1 MGFLNS
7 VRRFKLKKI
16 LSFLAAALLA
26 AAFMGC
32 SNDSDDNNSALLLSL
47 SSGGSSLSSALPAS
61 VGTNELAGKT
71 FKSDDDSESSLFSV
85 KTIEFSDSFYV
96 EKYGINYCQK
106 YAYTYNSDTKSL
118 YSCFLDY
125 YSEGN
130 VDSSNATTSTDDE
143 LEKQVRYFLYHSYG
157 YTDTT
162 GETDVPAEVIA
173 RYERDMSL
181 MYKGIKRQAYNL
193 ASDGTTL
200 KLVLDSRYPKD
211 TTMDNIYTTDYA
223 NDSLLIVSNF
233 YKLSYGRQYVWP
245 ERNAALMSYDSKIG
259 YKVSSVKDGVINY
272 TAKGTRASEDNDF
285 IYDTALAGSFSYSVL
300 SETSERVIYI
310 LRYSDGTEFG
320 SITIDYAT
328 SSNVPDMTSASTYT
342 LVTE

>member
-1 MGFLNS
+1 MK
-7 VRRFKLKKI
+7 KLI
-16 LSFLAAALLA
+16 TLAAAVVSAALFFGCSDSSDNNNAALLLA
-26 AAFMGC
+26 AS
-32 SNDSDDNNSALLLSL
+32 SN
-47 SSGGSSLSSALPAS
+47 SSGVSLPAS

-118 YSCFLDY
+118 YSCLLDY

-173 RYERDMSL
+173 RYERDVSL
-181 MYKGIKRQAYNL
+181 HYKRITRQAYNL

-200 KLVLDSRYPKD
+200 KLVSDSRYPKD
-211 TTMDNIYTTDYA
+211 TTLDNIYTTDYA

-300 SETSERVIYI
+300 SETSERVVYI

-328 SSNVPDMTSASTYT
+328 SSNVPDMTSAPTYT

>member
-1 MGFLNS
+1 MK
-7 VRRFKLKKI
+7 KLI
-16 LSFLAAALLA
+16 TMAVAVVSAAL
-26 AAFMGC
+26 FFGC
-32 SNDSDDNNSALLLSL
+32 SDSSDNNNSALLLAASSN
-47 SSGGSSLSSALPAS
+47 SSGVSLPAS

-71 FKSDDDSESSLFSV
+71 FKSDDDSDFLPI
-85 KTIEFSDSFYV
+85 TEFSDLFYIQRMDFSSTDTAIC
-96 EKYGINYCQK
+96 YK
-106 YAYTYNSDTKSL
+106 YAYSYNSHTKTL
-118 YSCFLDY
+118 YSCLLDFY
-125 YSEGN
+125 TEKGEL
-130 VDSSNATTSTDDE
+130 DSPGDTTLTDE
-143 LEKQVRYFLYHSYG
+143 QIEALEKYMRYSIYSSYG

-181 MYKGIKRQAYNL
+181 QYKRITRQAYNL

-200 KLVLDSRYPKD
+200 KLVSDSRYPKD
-211 TTMDNIYTTDYA
+211 TTLDNIYTTDYA

-285 IYDTALAGSFSYSVL
+285 IYDTALAGSFSYSVV

-328 SSNVPDMTSASTYT
+328 SSNVPDMTSAHTYT